1 MSFDI
6 PLHIENNTP
15 EAQVIEAI
23 IRHDHVSPEE
33 AVRRAL
39 RGMAIEDQSRSAPS
53 GEPSKKPGELLF
65 GLYAD
70 EPELMQRIA
79 EGSRRARDNEIV
91 KDYSA

>member
-15 EAQVIEAI
+15 EARLIEAI
-23 IRHDHVSPEE
+23 VSRYHVSPEE
-33 AVRRAL
+33 AVRKAL
-39 RGMAIEDQSRSAPS
+39 RGVAIEPLSDRAN
-53 GEPSKKPGELLF
+53 GEVGKKPGELLF

-79 EGSRRARDNEIV
+79 EDSRTARDSEIV
-91 KDYSA
+91 KGYSA